1 MADQFDAFK
10 QEIEEDLQRERMLKL
25 WEKYKIFIMGAAAAV
40 VLGVAAYKFIEQR
53 RLTAVETS
61 GAEYASAAKLIAEK
75 KPDEAIKALSAIA
88 TSGTGYAALASLRLA
103 GIHAEAGRKAEAVA
117 AYEAIQKQ
125 SGVDPLIADF
135 ARLQSAMLM
144 ADSID
149 FTELQNRLNPLL
161 TDSHPWR
168 NQARELMALAAM
180 KANRNDDARAQL
192 ERLLGDKELPG
203 GMREHVTILMSVLAQ
218 ADLAKAQQGAA
229 PAQNPA
235 PAAPAPATK
244 ADGPKA
250 APAKK

>member
-25 WEKYKIFIMGAAAAV
+25 WEQYKIFIMGAAAAL
-40 VLGVAAYKFIEQR
+40 VLGVAVYKFIEQR
-53 RLTAVETS
+53 RLTAAETN
-61 GAEYASAAKLIAEK
+61 GAEFASAAKLIGEK

-88 TSGTGYAALASLRLA
+88 SSGTGYAALANLRLA
-103 GIHAEAGRKAEAVA
+103 GVHAEAGRKAEAAA
-117 AYEAIQKQ
+117 AYDAVQKQ
-125 SGVDPLIADF
+125 NGVDPLIADF

-218 ADLAKAQQGAA
+218 ADLAKAQQGAS
-229 PAQNPA
+229 
-235 PAAPAPATK
+235 PAPATAPK
-244 ADGPKA
+244 ADSPKA
-250 APAKK
+250 ETPAKK

>member
-10 QEIEEDLQRERMLKL
+10 QEVEEDLQRERMLKL
-25 WEKYKIFIMGAAAAV
+25 WDQYKVFIIGAAAAV

-53 RLTAVETS
+53 RLAAAETN
-61 GAEYASAAKLIAEK
+61 GAEYAAAAKLIADK
-75 KPDEAIKALSAIA
+75 KPDEAVKALSTIA
-88 TSGTGYAALASLRLA
+88 SSGTGYAALADLRLA
-103 GIHAEAGRKAEAVA
+103 GVHAAAGRRAEAVA

-125 SGVDPLIADF
+125 NGVDPLIADF

-149 FTELQNRLNPLL
+149 FTELQNRLNALL

-203 GMREHVTILMSVLAQ
+203 GMREHVTILMSVLTQ

-229 PAQNPA
+229 PA
-235 PAAPAPATK
+235 PATK
-244 ADGPKA
+244 ADNPKA
-250 APAKK
+250 ATPTKK